1 MKAAMSKLPLLPI
14 NIAGQW
20 RLAAASM
27 PRLYPATGEPV
38 AA

>member
-20 RLAAASM
+20 RLAAA
-27 PRLYPATGEPV
+27 RYATLYPATGEPV